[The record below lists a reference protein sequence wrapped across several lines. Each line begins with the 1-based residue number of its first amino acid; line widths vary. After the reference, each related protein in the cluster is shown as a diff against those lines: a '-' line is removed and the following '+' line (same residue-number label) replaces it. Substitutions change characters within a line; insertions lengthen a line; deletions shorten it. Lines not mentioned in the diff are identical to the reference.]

1 MLSKRQWTE
10 IEKRTD
16 IIMYELN
23 TGVGVNVTLGKFYLI
38 DGCKET
44 LIGRF
49 TTYKELKS
57 LQDQIIKTIKDTN
70 NILENLEVTT
80 ILKGRLK

>member
-57 LQDQIIKTIKDTN
+57 LQDQIIKTIKSTN
-70 NILENLEVTT
+70 DILENLEVTT
-80 ILKGRLK
+80 ILKGGLK